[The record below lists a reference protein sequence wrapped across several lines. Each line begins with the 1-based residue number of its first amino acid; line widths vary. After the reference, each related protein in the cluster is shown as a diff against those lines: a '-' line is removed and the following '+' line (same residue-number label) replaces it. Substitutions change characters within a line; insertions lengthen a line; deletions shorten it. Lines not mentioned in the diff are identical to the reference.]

1 MASSKIQI
9 LPSSVQWLASFC
21 QCIDSVVQERRFM
34 LSTQTPRPEKIA
46 AFIESMQQLGNPQF
60 LALDGETV
68 VGWCDLRRLDPLP
81 TSGPALGEE
90 RSRALGG
97 QFVSTATHPLIGELG
112 MGVIKTHRNQGLG
125 RRLIETCEA
134 QARDAG
140 FHKIQLRVFKSNQKA
155 VRFYQAAGFHTVDE
169 IPHLAVLDGVSQD
182 AFVMAKFLDHRV

>member
-60 LALDGETV
+60 LALEGETV

-81 TSGPALGEE
+81 TSGPALGD
-90 RSRALGG
+90 
-97 QFVSTATHPLIGELG
+97 ATHPLVGELG

-182 AFVMAKFLDHRV
+182 AFVMAKFLDHSV